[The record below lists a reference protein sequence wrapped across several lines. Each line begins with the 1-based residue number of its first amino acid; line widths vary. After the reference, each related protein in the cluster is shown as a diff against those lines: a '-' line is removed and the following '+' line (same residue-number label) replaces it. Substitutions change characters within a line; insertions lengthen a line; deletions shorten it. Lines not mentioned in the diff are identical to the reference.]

1 MCGPRNLRSRFAS
14 STGSLLIF
22 IAMLPLGQPAAGASF
37 ATAGASRSLPTLIWS
52 GIPAPF
58 APPVATFR
66 EVWLE
71 HNVRMRGRKGLVI
84 HAHFIVTD
92 RVKIKCR
99 IEGYFY
105 DATNNKQI
113 PAAPGSPNTSSGGTA
128 AVWRDINPGYA
139 STEYKDFQIF
149 VPTTTFH
156 ALPKGSHDLK
166 VIVYVESENQVIGRS
181 GENAF
186 TLTL

>member
-1 MCGPRNLRSRFAS
+1 
-14 STGSLLIF
+14 
-22 IAMLPLGQPAAGASF
+22 
-37 ATAGASRSLPTLIWS
+37 
-52 GIPAPF
+52 
-58 APPVATFR
+58 
-66 EVWLE
+66 
-71 HNVRMRGRKGLVI
+71 MRGHNGLVI
-84 HAHFIVTD
+84 HSHIIVTD

-99 IEGYFY
+99 VEAYFY

-113 PAAPGSPNTSSGGTA
+113 PAAPGSPNSSSAGTA
-128 AVWRDINPGYA
+128 AVWRDIKPGFT

-166 VIVYVESENQVIGRS
+166 IIVYVESENQVIGRS